1 MLCASAL
8 ELSDLIFMGRIL
20 AFVMCI
26 KGHAGQWEESSIGG
40 EVERF
45 QNRSF
50 HGTLAAWQHDD
61 YQGAYA
67 SFNEKSLCLFD
78 QNDHQASVLV
88 ALIHP

>member
-1 MLCASAL
+1 MVLCSAREHAVRRVCTEVVGLAQTVGPTVVLCASAL

-50 HGTLAAWQHDD
+50 HGTLAA
-61 YQGAYA
+61 
-67 SFNEKSLCLFD
+67 LR
-78 QNDHQASVLV
+78 
-88 ALIHP
+88 